1 MNKKMLSAVILFA
14 MILLCPSGCQTGGEV
29 PGEVTVR
36 ITEWNEFGGSSSE
49 PVTYFPIQK
58 GELLYDDFDSSIKV
72 RSVNAKKLVL
82 DIDGYLVEPNED
94 GTINMQAEPLKKV
107 TLEKGRSI
115 QLVTLSMDAGSN
127 ISISFE

>member
-1 MNKKMLSAVILFA
+1 
-14 MILLCPSGCQTGGEV
+14 
-29 PGEVTVR
+29 
-36 ITEWNEFGGSSSE
+36 